1 MPSDRPIWGG
11 SRAPRSPNS
20 ESGIGGRRPRP
31 PHDSPN
37 ERSSPPSPPPTKNM
51 GVTGAGYPLSHS
63 SASRSTPKLSRRRAA
78 ISISYKPVL
87 AGVAVLLAVVAGVV
101 VVRGSGS
108 SNAPVAVSDSSVPK
122 GSSSDSSTPVE
133 PDTAPVVGDS
143 EWDTVARSVVYIEAA
158 GSQCGWTGSGSIVG
172 DGSYVL
178 TNQHVSGD
186 GECDLTVWLTDTTS
200 AAPTKYVRAEV
211 IESDSLRDLSVIQ
224 MRDSNGQP
232 FVDASRKPI
241 KFSTSLPK
249 LGDKLTILGYPGI
262 GGSTIT
268 LTSGDF
274 SGIDKSEAFEYLK
287 TTANMNPGV
296 SGGAA
301 FNAKG
306 ELVGIPTA
314 GRGAEI
320 ACENRSDCVAN
331 GSTIGLLRPVA
342 LAQEVLAKAIP

>member
-20 ESGIGGRRPRP
+20 ESGIGGRSPRP
-31 PHDSPN
+31 PRDSPN
-37 ERSSPPSPPPTKNM
+37 ERSSPPSPPPPKNL
-51 GVTGAGYPLSHS
+51 GVMDGGRLLPHPSSSRSNPKTRRRQSSL
-63 SASRSTPKLSRRRAA
+63 SASHKR
-78 ISISYKPVL
+78 VL
-87 AGVAVLLAVVAGVV
+87 AGATVLLVVVAGVV

-108 SNAPVAVSDSSVPK
+108 SNLSTGESDPSVSKGNSSENTSPL
-122 GSSSDSSTPVE
+122 E
-133 PDTAPVVGDS
+133 PDTTPIAGDS

-186 GECDLTVWLTDTTS
+186 GECDLTVWLTDSTT
-200 AAPTKYVRAEV
+200 AVPTKYVRAEV
-211 IESDSLRDLSVIQ
+211 IESDSSRDLSVIQ
-224 MRDSNGQP
+224 MRNSDGQP
-232 FVDASRKPI
+232 FIDASRKPM

-274 SGIDKSEAFEYLK
+274 SGIDKSETFEFLK

-301 FNAKG
+301 FNSKG

-320 ACENRSDCVAN
+320 ACENQSDCVAN
-331 GSTIGLLRPVA
+331 GSTIGLLRPIA
-342 LAQEVLAKAIP
+342 LAQDVLAKAIR

>member
-1 MPSDRPIWGG
+1 
-11 SRAPRSPNS
+11 
-20 ESGIGGRRPRP
+20 
-31 PHDSPN
+31 
-37 ERSSPPSPPPTKNM
+37 
-51 GVTGAGYPLSHS
+51 
-63 SASRSTPKLSRRRAA
+63 
-78 ISISYKPVL
+78 
-87 AGVAVLLAVVAGVV
+87 
-101 VVRGSGS
+101 
-108 SNAPVAVSDSSVPK
+108 
-122 GSSSDSSTPVE
+122 
-133 PDTAPVVGDS
+133 
-143 EWDTVARSVVYIEAA
+143 VYIEAA

-186 GECDLTVWLTDTTS
+186 GECDLTVWLTDSTT

-274 SGIDKSEAFEYLK
+274 SGMLVFSGTMILLYFLETVSEHS
-287 TTANMNPGV
+287 NMC
-296 SGGAA
+296 A
-301 FNAKG
+301 
-306 ELVGIPTA
+306 
-314 GRGAEI
+314 R
-320 ACENRSDCVAN
+320 
-331 GSTIGLLRPVA
+331 
-342 LAQEVLAKAIP
+342 VLQYDSITV